1 MLAYLFLGISIVAD
15 IFMEAIEVITSQTR
29 VINKFEDGKVYQV
42 AITVWNPTIA
52 NLSLMAL
59 GSSAPE
65 ILLSVIEATTTLG
78 EPAGPLGA
86 STIVGSAAFNLLVI
100 SAVAVS
106 AVEEPKKIFDMG
118 VFFTTSI
125 FSIFAYVW
133 LYVCLEVNSP
143 QEVTV
148 EEAQLTL
155 TFMVIL
161 LILAYTADRVNAC
174 MVEKAKKAG
183 NYDSMETH
191 EKLARNQKKTR
202 LRALSKEFGE
212 QTLIEI
218 AHKISSDKSNE
229 ISKETQEEIRNLFRD
244 LMEIDDLHDIT
255 VGDLKEILQP
265 DALFERFAYRKAN
278 GLNIQ
283 KEYLAIKGSKGQFE
297 DKSAGVTVDA
307 NERVGFSC
315 LHYSV
320 AESNGSVKVKIIKKT
335 DEQFSFGIRTISG
348 SALENGNFKSINQEI
363 TMGVQENEKTIEITI
378 IDNNEWQPDIDFTVE
393 LYDLEADGAP
403 KLHGDDTSTRITII
417 DEDFPGKVL
426 F

>member
-1 MLAYLFLGISIVAD
+1 
-15 IFMEAIEVITSQTR
+15 
-29 VINKFEDGKVYQV
+29 
-42 AITVWNPTIA
+42 
-52 NLSLMAL
+52 MAL

-155 TFMVIL
+155 GFMGIL
-161 LILAYTADRVNAC
+161 LILAYTADRINAC
-174 MVEKAKKAG
+174 QVEKARKAG
-183 NYDSMETH
+183 NFDSAETH

-202 LRALSKEFGE
+202 LRTLSNQYGE
-212 QTLIEI
+212 QTIIEV
-218 AHKISSDKSNE
+218 AHKINSSKTSN
-229 ISKETQEEIRNLFRD
+229 ISNETQEEARNLFRD
-244 LMEIDDLHDIT
+244 LLEIDDLHDVT

-283 KEYLAIKGSKGQFE
+283 KEFLAIKGSKG
-297 DKSAGVTVDA
+297 
-307 NERVGFSC
+307 
-315 LHYSV
+315 
-320 AESNGSVKVKIIKKT
+320 
-335 DEQFSFGIRTISG
+335 
-348 SALENGNFKSINQEI
+348 
-363 TMGVQENEKTIEITI
+363 
-378 IDNNEWQPDIDFTVE
+378 
-393 LYDLEADGAP
+393 
-403 KLHGDDTSTRITII
+403 
-417 DEDFPGKVL
+417 
-426 F
+426 